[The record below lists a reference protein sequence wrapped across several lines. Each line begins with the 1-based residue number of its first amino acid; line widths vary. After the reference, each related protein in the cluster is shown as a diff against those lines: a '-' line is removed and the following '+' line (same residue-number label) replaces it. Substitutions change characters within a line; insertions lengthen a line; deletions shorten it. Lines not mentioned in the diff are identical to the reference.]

1 MCRRGSAE
9 SARTLPTVADQ
20 HPYRSVTTGVVQLLT
35 EDQAGVFPGAFDRLA
50 DDYERLD
57 AEARQ
62 AAADAENAESG
73 HKREAQAAA
82 KAAAEAAANVVVE
95 SAADTET
102 KES

>member
-1 MCRRGSAE
+1 MPRSAC
-9 SARTLPTVADQ
+9 AD
-20 HPYRSVTTGVVQLLT
+20 GVPPNPLVRCPPWQT
-35 EDQAGVFPGAFDRLA
+35 STRGAFDRLA